1 MIVWHQ
7 LEDMN
12 QLDELLASS
21 SSRTVMILKH
31 STRCSISSMAKRR
44 LEREWDL
51 EDQEVQA
58 WYLDLIAHRD
68 VSNAIAEKLG
78 VEHQSPQI
86 ILIKD
91 GKAVLDQSHNGISAS
106 DVREQAIGNN

>member
-1 MIVWHQ
+1 MVNWHE
-7 LEDMN
+7 LERLD
-12 QLDELLASS
+12 QLDELIANSK
-21 SSRTVMILKH
+21 TTAVMILKH

-51 EDQEVQA
+51 QDEEVQA

-68 VSNAIAEKLG
+68 VSNAIAERLG

-91 GKAVLDQSHNGISAS
+91 EKAILDQSHTAISAS
-106 DVREQAIGNN
+106 EIRSQSVG